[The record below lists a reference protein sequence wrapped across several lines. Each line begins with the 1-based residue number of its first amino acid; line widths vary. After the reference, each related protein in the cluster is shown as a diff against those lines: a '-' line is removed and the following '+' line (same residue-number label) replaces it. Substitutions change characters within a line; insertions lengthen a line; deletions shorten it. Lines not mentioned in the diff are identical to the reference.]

1 MAEKFRLQRT
11 LPNVDGSCLWY
22 SAAVV
27 RNEGGYASQL
37 AYNYHATPALQPLMP
52 FLDDEAPGKVKKLKA
67 LWMPDGY
74 YLFWQAPAGKHE
86 LDKAQKYVVY
96 RFEGKEKVNID
107 NPKNIVTIT
116 DKTMLRLP
124 YKDGK
129 TKYTYVV
136 TALDRLQN
144 ESKLVKRKVKL

>member
-1 MAEKFRLQRT
+1 MAEKFRLQRS
-11 LPNVDGSCLWY
+11 LPNIAGSCMWY

-52 FLDDEAPGKVKKLKA
+52 FLDDKAPKKAKKLKDV
-67 LWMPDGY
+67 WMPDGY
-74 YLFWQAPAGKHE
+74 YLFWTAPSAKNE
-86 LDKAQKYVVY
+86 LDKAQNYVIY
-96 RFEGKEKVNID
+96 RFANKEKID
-107 NPKNIVTIT
+107 LNNPKNIVTIT
-116 DKTMLRLP
+116 NKTMYKLP
-124 YKDGK
+124 YQDGK

-144 ESKLVKRKVKL
+144 ESKAAKCKVKL